1 VTLADLIP
9 SQSGKPRPRKAN
21 RIETKLRKAQ
31 EHLAAV
37 REDNAKLLDWQAAAD
52 DFFTLQ
58 DQYLTSLKADLA
70 AEVQRRERSDEVLAS
85 YQADL
90 DEALAENGRLTDEL
104 LALRARFGP
113 QMAAEA
119 NAAAVTVPP
128 MVRDTSAIEDQA
140 TGPIYVQT
148 LWDALGVGPTAAV
161 VDPGRVPPAWA
172 QSEDDTA
179 PVPVVEPDPAI

>member
-1 VTLADLIP
+1 VTLTDLIP
-9 SQSGKPRPRKAN
+9 SLGGKPRPRKAN
-21 RIETKLRKAQ
+21 RIETRLRKAQ

-52 DFFTLQ
+52 DFFAILMHDVVTTNAAVGLEQ
-58 DQYLTSLKADLA
+58 QLRAEAEHA
-70 AEVQRRERSDEVLAS
+70 AEQMLIERDNWR
-85 YQADL
+85 
-90 DEALAENGRLTDEL
+90 DEA
-104 LALRARFGP
+104 LALRARFGA

-148 LWDALGVGPTAAV
+148 LWDALGTGPTAAV
-161 VDPGRVPPAWA
+161 ADPGRVPPSWA
-172 QSEDDTA
+172 RSEDDTA
-179 PVPVVEPDPAI
+179 SVPAVEPAPAEGVTS